1 MLRAD
6 NRRMRSLL
14 SEAQRSLI
22 TLLMVLLW
30 LLWFQEWRWGWQC
43 ARRLFSG
50 TYQLNEAI
58 IHVISSAAAPF
69 SPYTEIQFVSQ
80 GKGILHWLQSKTG
93 KCAQQVVMLKLPL
106 LCLHFH
112 YCKFLWSHSVK
123 AAVNSGSSATGG
135 FDVRDVGQSPFNSFI
150 WLYVVIVHCFSCRLR
165 KKSLNPAFAQCCV
178 AGSF

>member
-1 MLRAD
+1 MVWLKRAYRKKKCIKGAKIPKEQLLTWKSALFQERVMLRAD

-69 SPYTEIQFVSQ
+69 SHTLKFNLSA
-80 GKGILHWLQSKTG
+80 KGRGYCTDSN
-93 KCAQQVVMLKLPL
+93 LKLANAHNKLSCLNCHFCVYAFITVSSCEVTRLKPL
-106 LCLHFH
+106 
-112 YCKFLWSHSVK
+112 
-123 AAVNSGSSATGG
+123 
-135 FDVRDVGQSPFNSFI
+135 
-150 WLYVVIVHCFSCRLR
+150 
-165 KKSLNPAFAQCCV
+165 
-178 AGSF
+178 